1 MGKVNY
7 LSNTLQLIKSIVGV
21 QSQVSGPCILNHYDY
36 SDKIWHQ
43 LCARHCV
50 RHGEYCYCP

>member
-7 LSNTLQLIKSIVGV
+7 LSNTLQLIKSIVGI

-50 RHGEYCYCP
+50 RHGEYCY